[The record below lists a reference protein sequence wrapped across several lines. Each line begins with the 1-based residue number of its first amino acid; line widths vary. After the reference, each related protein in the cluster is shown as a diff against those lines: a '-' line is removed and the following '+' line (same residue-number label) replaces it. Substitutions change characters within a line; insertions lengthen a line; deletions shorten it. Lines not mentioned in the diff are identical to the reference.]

1 MLKEAGILFAITLI
15 AGLLLGFVYEL
26 TKGPIRL
33 QEEKAVQEA
42 CQAVF
47 TDAGHFEELDPY
59 IPSDDTAQNLSDT
72 GITIGTVYEAQ
83 DASGEK
89 LGYVIQTTSSEGY
102 GGNIVLYVGIRLDG
116 TVNDISILSISE
128 TPGLGMK
135 AGDVLV
141 PQFHQKNVKSFTYTK
156 TGSTSDSE
164 IDAISG
170 ATITTRAVTN
180 AVNGMIMYREVLA
193 MNKAGER
200 LYNGIIKENPT
211 FVLML
216 GMCPTL
222 AVTTSAMNGLGMGL
236 TTAVVL
242 TMSNLIISLLRKVIP
257 SRVRIPAFIVI
268 IASFVTAVQL
278 LLQAYLPSL
287 NDALGVYIPLIVVN
301 CIILGRAESY
311 AYSNPP
317 IPSLFDGLGMGLGF
331 SLALTCIGAV
341 REILAAGSVFGFRI
355 MPDSYVTINIFGL
368 APGAFFVLAALTAL
382 QNYVKNKRKLA
393 GKDYEKIQSG
403 CGHDCLHCG
412 ESGCSERFYDNTDTS
427 EDAVMDAA
435 RAAAKPKAATDDLE
449 TIDLDKE
456 DK

>member
-26 TKGPIRL
+26 TKEPIRL

-102 GGNIVLYVGIRLDG
+102 GGNIVLYVGI
-116 TVNDISILSISE
+116 
-128 TPGLGMK
+128 LGMK

-180 AVNGMIMYREVLA
+180 AVNG
-193 MNKAGER
+193 
-200 LYNGIIKENPT
+200 
-211 FVLML
+211 
-216 GMCPTL
+216 
-222 AVTTSAMNGLGMGL
+222 
-236 TTAVVL
+236 
-242 TMSNLIISLLRKVIP
+242 SLL
-257 SRVRIPAFIVI
+257 AFHDY
-268 IASFVTAVQL
+268 VQ
-278 LLQAYLPSL
+278 
-287 NDALGVYIPLIVVN
+287 G
-301 CIILGRAESY
+301 
-311 AYSNPP
+311 
-317 IPSLFDGLGMGLGF
+317 
-331 SLALTCIGAV
+331 GAGN
-341 REILAAGSVFGFRI
+341 E
-355 MPDSYVTINIFGL
+355 
-368 APGAFFVLAALTAL
+368 
-382 QNYVKNKRKLA
+382 
-393 GKDYEKIQSG
+393 
-403 CGHDCLHCG
+403 
-412 ESGCSERFYDNTDTS
+412 
-427 EDAVMDAA
+427 
-435 RAAAKPKAATDDLE
+435 
-449 TIDLDKE
+449 
-456 DK
+456 

>member
-1 MLKEAGILFAITLI
+1 MKNKNDVQAMLKEAGILFAITLI

-59 IPSDDTAQNLSDT
+59 T

-180 AVNGMIMYREVLA
+180 AVNG
-193 MNKAGER
+193 
-200 LYNGIIKENPT
+200 
-211 FVLML
+211 
-216 GMCPTL
+216 
-222 AVTTSAMNGLGMGL
+222 
-236 TTAVVL
+236 
-242 TMSNLIISLLRKVIP
+242 SLL
-257 SRVRIPAFIVI
+257 AFHDY
-268 IASFVTAVQL
+268 VQ
-278 LLQAYLPSL
+278 
-287 NDALGVYIPLIVVN
+287 G
-301 CIILGRAESY
+301 
-311 AYSNPP
+311 
-317 IPSLFDGLGMGLGF
+317 
-331 SLALTCIGAV
+331 GAGN
-341 REILAAGSVFGFRI
+341 E
-355 MPDSYVTINIFGL
+355 
-368 APGAFFVLAALTAL
+368 
-382 QNYVKNKRKLA
+382 
-393 GKDYEKIQSG
+393 
-403 CGHDCLHCG
+403 
-412 ESGCSERFYDNTDTS
+412 
-427 EDAVMDAA
+427 
-435 RAAAKPKAATDDLE
+435 
-449 TIDLDKE
+449 
-456 DK
+456 

>member
-1 MLKEAGILFAITLI
+1 MFAITLI

-26 TKGPIRL
+26 TKEPIRQ

-47 TDAGHFEELDPY
+47 ADAEHFEELDAY
-59 IPSDDTAQNLSDT
+59 TPSADTAQKLADT

-83 DASGEK
+83 DASGTQ
-89 LGYVIQTTSSEGY
+89 LGYVIQTTTSEGY

-141 PQFHQKNVKSFTYTK
+141 PQFHNKNVKSFAYTK

-170 ATITTRAVTN
+170 ATITTKAVTTLSTE
-180 AVNGMIMYREVLA
+180 AFWHLMIMYREVLA

-311 AYSNPP
+311 AYSHPP

-341 REILAAGSVFGFRI
+341 REILAAGSIFGFRI

-382 QNYVKNKRKLA
+382 QNYIKNKRKLA
-393 GKDYEKIQSG
+393 GKDYEKIQPG

-412 ESGCSERFYDNTDTS
+412 ESGCSERFYDNTNTT
-427 EDAVMDAA
+427 EEAVKDAA
-435 RAAAKPKAATDDLE
+435 KSGSKTSDGRG
-449 TIDLDKE
+449 
-456 DK
+456 

>member
-26 TKGPIRL
+26 TKEPIRL

-89 LGYVIQTTSSEGY
+89 LGYVIQTTSSEG
-102 GGNIVLYVGIRLDG
+102 IRLDG

-170 ATITTRAVTN
+170 ATITTKAVTN
-180 AVNGMIMYREVLA
+180 AVNG
-193 MNKAGER
+193 
-200 LYNGIIKENPT
+200 
-211 FVLML
+211 
-216 GMCPTL
+216 
-222 AVTTSAMNGLGMGL
+222 
-236 TTAVVL
+236 
-242 TMSNLIISLLRKVIP
+242 SLL
-257 SRVRIPAFIVI
+257 AFHDY
-268 IASFVTAVQL
+268 VQ
-278 LLQAYLPSL
+278 
-287 NDALGVYIPLIVVN
+287 G
-301 CIILGRAESY
+301 
-311 AYSNPP
+311 
-317 IPSLFDGLGMGLGF
+317 
-331 SLALTCIGAV
+331 GAGN
-341 REILAAGSVFGFRI
+341 E
-355 MPDSYVTINIFGL
+355 
-368 APGAFFVLAALTAL
+368 
-382 QNYVKNKRKLA
+382 
-393 GKDYEKIQSG
+393 
-403 CGHDCLHCG
+403 
-412 ESGCSERFYDNTDTS
+412 
-427 EDAVMDAA
+427 
-435 RAAAKPKAATDDLE
+435 
-449 TIDLDKE
+449 
-456 DK
+456 